1 MNSESPFNY
10 FEFIMLGMFI
20 ASWAVLEWQGRRL
33 DKKREAERARSEAEN
48 GK

>member
-1 MNSESPFNY
+1 MNSESNFNY

-33 DKKREAERARSEAEN
+33 DRKRDAEKARLEAEGR
-48 GK
+48 K